1 MVLDW
6 DFLKNL
12 TYRLDVIMID
22 KYNTVSYI
30 YLKDI
35 NSIFYNYFFTYLLI
49 HSVNTEFYS

>member
-1 MVLDW
+1 
-6 DFLKNL
+6 
-12 TYRLDVIMID
+12 MID

-49 HSVNTEFYS
+49 HSVNTEFYSWIEDYTYYQIKS

>member
-6 DFLKNL
+6 DFLKSI

-22 KYNTVSYI
+22 KYNTVFYI

-35 NSIFYNYFFTYLLI
+35 NSIFYFIIILLPTY
-49 HSVNTEFYS
+49 